1 MDLTDFKIN
10 GPSWRF
16 FPTQYIY
23 LFLYFFVCFLF
34 NAQRAYQFFLMWT
47 PPPLRH
53 WGLKTIKLG
62 MARSCPH
69 PLTMPW
75 PEGHLYRK
83 HEKPLP
89 APSNGKLPQG
99 AQGSLPLFCPMIEGV
114 KNTSW
119 KWCHFTP
126 IGTVESLLGQSEE
139 PPIWSYNFRD
149 HSRPRDH
156 GTYIK
161 NP

>member
-1 MDLTDFKIN
+1 MGPVGGFSPHKIDI
-10 GPSWRF
+10 PF
-16 FPTQYIY
+16 FIFFCIFCIFPVQCTQGLPIP
-23 LFLYFFVCFLF
+23 F
-34 NAQRAYQFFLMWT
+34 NVNT
-47 PPPLRH
+47 PPPPLRH

-83 HEKPLP
+83 HETPLP
-89 APSNGKLPQG
+89 APSNGKPPQG
-99 AQGSLPLFCPMIEGV
+99 AQGSLPLFWPMKEGF

-119 KWCHFTP
+119 KWCQFPP
-126 IGTVESLLGQSEE
+126 IGADESLLGQSEE
-139 PPIWSYNFRD
+139 LPIWSHNFRD

-161 NP
+161 SP